1 MRHLATI
8 LVLVLVLASAAPSAK
23 AVAGDGPRLYGG
35 RTLAEWDDR
44 IKAFSYSSREAAEAV
59 PALIEIVE
67 DAAVSW
73 ESRRQA
79 ALTLGRMGRPAV
91 DAVPPLIRLTGLS
104 STEETRLW
112 ALSALGRFGRLAQ
125 EAAPAMIS
133 LLNSRTESHLVHMGA
148 AEVLGQIGPAHPAAI
163 PALVDCV
170 LRLGSD
176 PSEVSSGTDLRV
188 ACTDVLSLSGAAA
201 APAIPLLL
209 RLTRDPSER
218 LRQAALT
225 TLAAMGPAAEIAALP
240 VAEVLVSDRD
250 ELTRDRAAEALV
262 AMRAEPVVL
271 RLLSFPRSETRARIA
286 TALSRWRKPPETIRA
301 AVAALGLR
309 DGEPP
314 VRGAALWA
322 DWTWTRDRDRLAP
335 VALALLEDDVRVAR
349 KAGYRVLREAIP
361 FPREVESRL
370 ESLRGSEDAD
380 LRRLADALLRHA
392 ESLEVDS
399 IP

>member
-8 LVLVLVLASAAPSAK
+8 LVFVLAGVLSAAKGLSA
-23 AVAGDGPRLYGG
+23 DGPRLYGG
-35 RTLAEWDDR
+35 RTLSEWDDR
-44 IKAFSYSSREAAEAV
+44 IKAFSYSSREAADAV

-67 DAAVSW
+67 DAAVPW

-79 ALTLGRMGRPAV
+79 ALTLGRMGRTAV
-91 DAVPPLIRLTGLS
+91 DAVPVLIRLAGPS
-104 STEETRLW
+104 SMEETRLW
-112 ALSALGRFGRLAQ
+112 ALSAIGRFGRLAPQ
-125 EAAPAMIS
+125 AAPVMIS
-133 LLNSRTESHLVHMGA
+133 FLNSRGESHLVHMGA

-163 PALVDCV
+163 PALIDCV
-170 LRLGSD
+170 SRLGSN

-201 APAIPLLL
+201 SPAIPLLL
-209 RLTRDPSER
+209 RLMRDPSER

-262 AMRAEPVVL
+262 AMRAEPIVL
-271 RLLSFPRSETRARIA
+271 RLLSFPRPEIRARIA
-286 TALSRWRKPPETIRA
+286 TALSRWPKPPEAVRQ
-301 AVAALGLR
+301 AVAEAAFREG
-309 DGEPP
+309 DPS

-335 VALALLEDDVRVAR
+335 VALGLLEGQARIAR
-349 KAGYRVLREAIP
+349 KAGYRVLREAVP
-361 FPREVESRL
+361 FPLEVESRL

-392 ESLEVDS
+392 KSQEIDA

>member
-8 LVLVLVLASAAPSAK
+8 LVFILAGAASSTK
-23 AVAGDGPRLYGG
+23 VVSGNEPRLYGG

-44 IKAFSYSSREAAEAV
+44 IKAFAYSSREAAEAV
-59 PALIEIVE
+59 PALIEIVK
-67 DAAVSW
+67 DAAAPW

-91 DAVPPLIRLTGLS
+91 EAVPVLVRLAGPAS
-104 STEETRLW
+104 REETRLW
-112 ALSALGRFGRLAQ
+112 ALSALGRFGRLAP
-125 EAAPAMIS
+125 EAAPTMVS
-133 LLNSRTESHLVHMGA
+133 FLSSTRESHLVRMGA
-148 AEVLGQIGPAHPAAI
+148 AEVLGQIGPAHPVAI
-163 PALVDCV
+163 PALIDCIS
-170 LRLGSD
+170 RIGSD
-176 PSEVSSGTDLRV
+176 SSEVSSGTDLRV

-209 RLTRDPSER
+209 RVMRDPSER
-218 LRQAALT
+218 LRQSALT

-250 ELTRDRAAEALV
+250 ELTCDRAAEVLV
-262 AMRAEPVVL
+262 AMRVEPVVL
-271 RLLSFPRSETRARIA
+271 RLLSFPRPEIRVRIA
-286 TALSRWRKPPETIRA
+286 TALSRWARPPEAVRR
-301 AVAALGLR
+301 AVASVALQ
-309 DGEPP
+309 DGDPA
-314 VRGAALWA
+314 VQGAALWA
-322 DWTWTRDRDRLAP
+322 DWIWSRDRDRLAP
-335 VALALLEDDVRVAR
+335 VALGLLEDEARVAR

-361 FPREVESRL
+361 FPVEVESRL

-392 ESLEVDS
+392 KSREIDA

>member
-8 LVLVLVLASAAPSAK
+8 LVFVLAGVLSATKGLSA
-23 AVAGDGPRLYGG
+23 DGPRLYGG
-35 RTLAEWDDR
+35 RTLSEWDDR
-44 IKAFSYSSREAAEAV
+44 IKAFSYSSREAADAV

-67 DAAVSW
+67 DAAVPW
-73 ESRRQA
+73 QSRRQA
-79 ALTLGRMGRPAV
+79 ALTLGRMGRPAIE
-91 DAVPPLIRLTGLS
+91 AVPALIRLAGRS

-112 ALSALGRFGRLAQ
+112 ALSALGRFGRLAPK
-125 EAAPAMIS
+125 AAPAMIS
-133 LLNSRTESHLVHMGA
+133 FLNSRGESHLVHMGA

-163 PALVDCV
+163 PALIDCV
-170 LRLGSD
+170 SRLGSD

-201 APAIPLLL
+201 SPAIPLLL
-209 RLTRDPSER
+209 RLMRDPSER

-271 RLLSFPRSETRARIA
+271 RLLSFPRPEIQARIA
-286 TALSRWRKPPETIRA
+286 TALSRWPKPPEAVRQ
-301 AVAALGLR
+301 AVAEAGFQEG
-309 DGEPP
+309 DPS

-322 DWTWTRDRDRLAP
+322 DWIWTRDRDRLAP
-335 VALALLEDDVRVAR
+335 VALGLLEDQARLAR
-349 KAGYRVLREAIP
+349 KAGYRVLREAVP
-361 FPREVESRL
+361 FPLEVESRL

-392 ESLEVDS
+392 KSQEIDA

>member
-1 MRHLATI
+1 MQHLATI
-8 LVLVLVLASAAPSAK
+8 LVFVLAGVLSAAKGLSA
-23 AVAGDGPRLYGG
+23 DRPRLYGG
-35 RTLAEWDDR
+35 RTLSEWDDR
-44 IKAFSYSSREAAEAV
+44 IKAFSYSSREAADAV

-67 DAAVSW
+67 DAAVPW

-91 DAVPPLIRLTGLS
+91 EAVPALIRLAGPS

-112 ALSALGRFGRLAQ
+112 ALSALGRFGRLAP

-133 LLNSRTESHLVHMGA
+133 FLNSRGESHLVHMGA

-163 PALVDCV
+163 PALIDCV
-170 LRLGSD
+170 SRLGSD

-201 APAIPLLL
+201 SPAIPLLL
-209 RLTRDPSER
+209 RLMRDPSER

-225 TLAAMGPAAEIAALP
+225 TLATMGPAAEIAALP

-271 RLLSFPRSETRARIA
+271 RLLSFPRPEIRARIA
-286 TALSRWRKPPETIRA
+286 TALSRWPKPPEAVRQ
-301 AVAALGLR
+301 AVAEAALQEG
-309 DGEPP
+309 DPS

-335 VALALLEDDVRVAR
+335 VALRLLENEARIAR
-349 KAGYRVLREAIP
+349 KAGYRVLREAVP
-361 FPREVESRL
+361 FPLEVESRL

-392 ESLEVDS
+392 KSQEIDA